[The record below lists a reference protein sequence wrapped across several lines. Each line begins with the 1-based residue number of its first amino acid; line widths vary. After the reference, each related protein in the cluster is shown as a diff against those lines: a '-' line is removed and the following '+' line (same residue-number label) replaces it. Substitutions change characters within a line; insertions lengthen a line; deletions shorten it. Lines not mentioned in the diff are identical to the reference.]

1 MFPCVI
7 FAKWFTPGNLTKNRC
22 QSRRLKIGLKIKK
35 NRKPIS
41 GPFLERPLI
50 FTWTRPIWTRLT
62 FVFDQSP
69 SGVTDNFRSM
79 QCPIPSPHY
88 YFVFCV
94 KAKAIPR
101 TISNNFAQFGFLSFS
116 KCKSKTK
123 LSIARHRANEIVL
136 SSPAAHSIRAL
147 CFLVTVSRAAHLAA
161 ELWVSL
167 ARPVPPTFHFFPL
180 K

>member
-1 MFPCVI
+1 
-7 FAKWFTPGNLTKNRC
+7 
-22 QSRRLKIGLKIKK
+22 
-35 NRKPIS
+35 
-41 GPFLERPLI
+41 
-50 FTWTRPIWTRLT
+50 
-62 FVFDQSP
+62 
-69 SGVTDNFRSM
+69 M

-136 SSPAAHSIRAL
+136 SSPAALSIRAL

-167 ARPVPPTFHFFPL
+167 ARPVPPTFHFLPL
-180 K
+180 EVICQIGFDLCALWLNWGHILPLLRRCILFDLRISGSSTLHDCS